1 MSESQT
7 SQPDPE
13 QPGAEQFE
21 QPAGQAVEQEA
32 SATEPNRRSGAIL
45 TTGELVFSV
54 LTPEGPSERK
64 VDLLWLKLTCE
75 EAERDNSLQVDAEGR
90 QQATAL
96 FLDDLSSRLS
106 AKVADCTPT
115 MAYQMWLAASEAMNE
130 LKNAMSGMLN

>member
-7 SQPDPE
+7 HQPDLE
-13 QPGAEQFE
+13 QPGTEPVE
-21 QPAGQAVEQEA
+21 QPVEQAVEQEA
-32 SATEPNRRSGAIL
+32 STTEPSRRSGAIL
-45 TTGELVFSV
+45 TTGELTFSV

-75 EAERDNSLQVDAEGR
+75 ETERDNSLQVDAEGR

-96 FLDDLSSRLS
+96 FLKDLSNRLS
-106 AKVADCTPT
+106 AEVADCTPT
-115 MAYQMWLAASEAMNE
+115 MAYQMWIAASEAMNE